1 LIELIQYNDWLVAR
15 YLISGME
22 WEVYD
27 ETVTKQFSTHCNFTL
42 ESLWELLWKWK
53 LHKSSQI
60 FSSV

>member
-1 LIELIQYNDWLVAR
+1 VYILNVLIELIQYNDWLVAR

-42 ESLWELLWKWK
+42 
-53 LHKSSQI
+53 
-60 FSSV
+60 